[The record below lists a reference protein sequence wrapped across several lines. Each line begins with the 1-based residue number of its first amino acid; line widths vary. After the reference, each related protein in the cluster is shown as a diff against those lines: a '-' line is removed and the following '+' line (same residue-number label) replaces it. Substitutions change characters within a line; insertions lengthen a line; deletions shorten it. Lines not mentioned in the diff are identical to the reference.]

1 MSSFN
6 SSEMEDQFIMT
17 FQAAIEEAM
26 SMLQTEEVVTAAASS
41 F

>member
-6 SSEMEDQFIMT
+6 SSEMEDQLIMT
-17 FQAAIEEAM
+17 FHAAIEEAM
-26 SMLQTEEVVTAAASS
+26 SMLQTDEAATAVASS